1 MAGTPDQ
8 VAARWAAGLA
18 NAGEKIRAGVEAVN
32 TAPGQAAARQKAVY
46 LANVQASGDK
56 WARNVAAVSLADWKS
71 AIETK
76 GIPRIA
82 AGATAAIPK
91 FTIFMGKLLPFVHS
105 AKQSLPARGTYEQN
119 KARMVAMVDAM
130 HKFQR

>member
-18 NAGEKIRAGVEAVN
+18 NAGEKIRSGVEAVSI
-32 TAPGQAAARQKAVY
+32 APGQAAARQAAVWA
-46 LANVQASGDK
+46 ANTQASQSK
-56 WARNVAAVSLADWKS
+56 WARNTAAVSLADWKN

-82 AGATAAIPK
+82 AGATAAQPK
-91 FTIFMGKLLPFVHS
+91 FATFMGKFLPFVMA
-105 AKQSLPARGTYEQN
+105 AKQSLPPRGTFEQN
-119 KARMVAMVDAM
+119 KARATAMMDAV
-130 HKFQR
+130 HKFQK